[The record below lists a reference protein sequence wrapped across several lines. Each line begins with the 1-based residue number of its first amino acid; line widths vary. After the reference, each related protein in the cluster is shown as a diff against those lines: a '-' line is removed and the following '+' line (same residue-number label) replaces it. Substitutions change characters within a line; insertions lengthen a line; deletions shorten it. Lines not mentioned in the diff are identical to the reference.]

1 MESSREKGE
10 ISMKRLLS
18 ALTALTLIL
27 TLALPTASA
36 YSDIPASGTL
46 SEEVWKA
53 VDYGLMNGY
62 SPSTF
67 GYGDSMTRA
76 QFLTVVGRMMG
87 WFENAQTAEAQI
99 TPAMQVPQNISTTY
113 WTAISDAVKYQ
124 VVDDDIPFRPNAAV
138 TRGEMAEI
146 LVRALGLKGAASIAE
161 KEMSLPFSDVTSGK
175 GYVAIAY
182 AIGMT
187 NGTSATTFSPNAT
200 ATRAQAAAML
210 VRIYEKMETAS
221 GFVHGFYALSSY
233 SQLSCASRMNA
244 VSAGWSRMT
253 WDGTTAL
260 LSTTSANSNEY
271 YVPTGYSEVTDYM
284 QSNGVKLHLSVFMDA
299 AGGVRELLASAE
311 GRTQAVAQIVNEL
324 TVEYKSIGRNPY
336 SGVTIDFEGLRSA
349 QKADFT
355 AFLQELSTQLDKLN
369 KSLYVCVAPA
379 LTGGAYYD
387 GYDYRAIGDL
397 ADQVILMAYDFE
409 ARDASIYLGS
419 NIAESSGFAESTRN
433 APAGQVFWALLAIT
447 NGSTGVRDP
456 GKVLLG
462 ISSKNVAWK
471 VDENGC
477 LLSAQPVYLSNDA
490 AHSYLSQA
498 VSGAAGSVV
507 TETYVIAAG
516 GNGTRYFLW
525 REDPMQNLQSAKLLG
540 ITGVSLWRLGTLPM
554 YSDWSWSDL
563 LR

>member
-1 MESSREKGE
+1 MELPREKGE

-18 ALTALTLIL
+18 VLTALML
-27 TLALPTASA
+27 TLALAIPSAGA

-62 SPSTF
+62 SPDTF

-87 WFENAQTAEAQI
+87 WFESSQTAEAQI
-99 TPAMQVPQNISTTY
+99 TPAMQVPQDISTTY

-124 VVDDDIPFRPNAAV
+124 VIDDDIPFRPNAAV

-161 KEMSLPFSDVTSGK
+161 KEMSLPFTDVTTGR
-175 GYVAIAY
+175 GYVAVAY

-253 WDGTTAL
+253 WDGSTAL

-284 QSNGVKLHLSVFMDA
+284 QANGIKLNLSVFMDA
-299 AGGVRELLASAE
+299 SGGVRELLASAE
-311 GRTQAVAQIVNEL
+311 GRTQAVEQIVNEL
-324 TVEYKSIGRNPY
+324 TVAYQTIGRNPY

-355 AFLQELSTQLDKLN
+355 AFLQELSAQLDKLD
-369 KSLYVCVAPA
+369 KTLYVCVAPV

-397 ADQVILMAYDFE
+397 ADKVILMAYDFE
-409 ARDASIYLGS
+409 ARDASIYLGTDVTS
-419 NIAESSGFAESTRN
+419 SSGFAEATRN
-433 APAGQVFWALLAIT
+433 APAGQVFWSLLAIT
-447 NGSTGVRDP
+447 DDSTGVRDTS
-456 GKVLLG
+456 KVLLG

-471 VDENGC
+471 VDADGC
-477 LLSAQPVYLSNDA
+477 LISAQPVYLSNDT
-490 AHSYLSQA
+490 AHSYIRQGI
-498 VSGAAGSVV
+498 SGASGSVLA
-507 TETYVIAAG
+507 EDYVIAIG
-516 GNGTRYFLW
+516 EDGTRYFLW
-525 REDPMQNLQSAKLLG
+525 REDPMKNLQSAKLLG
-540 ITGVSLWRLGTLPM
+540 VTGVSLWRLGTLPM

>member
-1 MESSREKGE
+1 MELPCEKGE
-10 ISMKRLLS
+10 ISMKRVLS
-18 ALTALTLIL
+18 VLTALTLMAV
-27 TLALPTASA
+27 LAIPSAGA

-62 SPSTF
+62 SPDTF

-87 WFENAQTAEAQI
+87 WFESTQTAEAQI
-99 TPAMQVPQNISTTY
+99 TPAMQVPQDISTTY

-161 KEMSLPFSDVTSGK
+161 KEMSLPFTDVTSGK

-233 SQLSCASRMNA
+233 SQLSCASRMDA

-253 WDGTTAL
+253 WDGSTAL

-284 QSNGVKLHLSVFMDA
+284 QSNSVKLHLSVFMDA
-299 AGGVRELLASAE
+299 SGGVRELLASPE

-324 TVEYKSIGRNPY
+324 TVEYQTIGRNPY

-349 QKADFT
+349 QKTDFT
-355 AFLQELSTQLDKLN
+355 AFLQELSAQLDKLG
-369 KSLYVCVAPA
+369 KTLYVCVAPA

-397 ADQVILMAYDFE
+397 ADKVILMAYDFE
-409 ARDASIYLGS
+409 ARDASIYLGTDVAS
-419 NIAESSGFAESTRN
+419 SSGFAEATRN
-433 APAGQVFWALLAIT
+433 APAGQVFWSLLAIT
-447 NGSTGVRDP
+447 DDSTGVRDA

-462 ISSKNVAWK
+462 VSSKNVAWK
-471 VDENGC
+471 VDANGC
-477 LLSAQPVYLSNDA
+477 LISAQPVYLSNDT
-490 AHSYLSQA
+490 AHSYIRQGI
-498 VSGAAGSVV
+498 SGASGSVLA
-507 TETYVIAAG
+507 EDYVIAVG
-516 GNGTRYFLW
+516 EDGTRYFLW
-525 REDPMQNLQSAKLLG
+525 REDPLENLQSAKLLG